1 MLGNT
6 ITVDG
11 YSSRSVGLF
20 CKQLPMFP
28 IAIESKD
35 ALTVGGRL
43 SNMYKSAHFYN
54 DITVE
59 IEAVLLGLNVDIVAQ
74 YFSQGKKLSFSHIP
88 DRYAIIRQLVAIDQT
103 RVGNGALELRITLKC
118 DPFKFC
124 AEDQSVVF
132 QTEEQQLF
140 NGSGITSGY
149 YVKSTTGDLVEASG
163 WNASGF
169 IDVRETD
176 YIIVQGI
183 QQSAYY
189 NEQKE
194 YLGNFG
200 SITDVIT
207 TETQF
212 EIPSGASFIRCSISN
227 GRLPTAY
234 YKVPNG
240 SYNFQVGGNFYAEPV
255 LFAQG
260 CTDGFSIDL
269 NGVEFSTSGLTG
281 NIYID
286 VPRRMAYQIG
296 AGGVKTVV
304 NEHTAGKIWDL
315 ILIPDDMNYLDIF
328 GATKIQLTKNER
340 WL

>member
-1 MLGNT
+1 MVKMLGNT

-28 IAIESKD
+28 VAIESKD

-59 IEAVLLGLNVDIVAQ
+59 IEAVLLGLNVDLVAQ
-74 YFSQGKKLSFSHIP
+74 YFANGKKLSFSHIP
-88 DRYAIIRQLVAIDQT
+88 DRYAIIRQLVAVDQT
-103 RVGNGALELRITLKC
+103 RVGNGAIELRIALKC
-118 DPFKFC
+118 DPFKYS
-124 AEDQSVVF
+124 AAN
-132 QTEEQQLF
+132 QTLEFTAASNDF
-140 NGSGITSGY
+140 NVS
-149 YVKSTTGDLVEASG
+149 
-163 WNASGF
+163 
-169 IDVRETD
+169 
-176 YIIVQGI
+176 
-183 QQSAYY
+183 
-189 NEQKE
+189 
-194 YLGNFG
+194 
-200 SITDVIT
+200 
-207 TETQF
+207 
-212 EIPSGASFIRCSISN
+212 
-227 GRLPTAY
+227 
-234 YKVPNG
+234 
-240 SYNFQVGGNFYAEPV
+240 GNFYAEPV

-286 VPRRMAYQIG
+286 VPRRMTYQLS
-296 AGGVKTVV
+296 GGVKTIVD
-304 NEHTAGKIWDL
+304 EHTTGKIWDL
-315 ILIPDDMNYLDIF
+315 ILIPDDLNYLDMS